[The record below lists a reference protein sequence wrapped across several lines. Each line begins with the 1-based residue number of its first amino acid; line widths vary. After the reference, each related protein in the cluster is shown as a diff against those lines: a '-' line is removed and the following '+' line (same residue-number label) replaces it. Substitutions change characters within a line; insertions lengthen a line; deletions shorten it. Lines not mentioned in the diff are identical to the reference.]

1 MSSCWEPCKN
11 PCRKNKKRG
20 LNMNKKQKEEKS
32 FKNKK
37 TIPQDIPIVWVN
49 I

>member
-1 MSSCWEPCKN
+1 M
-11 PCRKNKKRG
+11 KKKD
-20 LNMNKKQKEEKS
+20 KKDKS

>member
-1 MSSCWEPCKN
+1 MNCKN
-11 PCRKNKKRG
+11 RINSKKDK
-20 LNMNKKQKEEKS
+20 LD

-37 TIPQDIPIVWVN
+37 TIPQDIPIIWVN

>member
-1 MSSCWEPCKN
+1 MNC
-11 PCRKNKKRG
+11 KKRIKG
-20 LNMNKKQKEEKS
+20 KKDKLD

-37 TIPQDIPIVWVN
+37 TIPQDIPIIWVN

>member
-1 MSSCWEPCKN
+1 M
-11 PCRKNKKRG
+11 RYKK
-20 LNMNKKQKEEKS
+20 MIKSKKDKVD

-37 TIPQDIPIVWVN
+37 TIPQDIPIIWVN

>member
-1 MSSCWEPCKN
+1 MI
-11 PCRKNKKRG
+11 RDKKPK
-20 LNMNKKQKEEKS
+20 MD

-37 TIPQDIPIVWVN
+37 TIPNDIPIVWVN

>member
-1 MSSCWEPCKN
+1 MI
-11 PCRKNKKRG
+11 RDKKAK
-20 LNMNKKQKEEKS
+20 MD

-37 TIPQDIPIVWVN
+37 TIPNDIPIVWVN

>member
-1 MSSCWEPCKN
+1 MHKMFDG
-11 PCRKNKKRG
+11 KK
-20 LNMNKKQKEEKS
+20 KKMD

-37 TIPQDIPIVWVN
+37 TIPDEIPIIWVN